1 MARYFFSN
9 VLTAV
14 NEFATHCENVGF
26 DTQSFQ
32 RSIGNENMTTNYK
45 IYGASSKKLK
55 VHDKNTL
62 LRDDGFVV
70 VVGTCFYEGILS
82 TKVLDK
88 ILDGWITNKNVELL
102 RSRMKG
108 TYAIAIGTEDGL
120 SFFTDENGI
129 QYLYLY
135 HDKESG
141 CWIVSTSLYEMAKTL
156 KGKLTISENCFV
168 ENIFTT
174 STLCGETEFNEIQKL
189 SGQDIVQVNS
199 AGVVNV
205 KKLTNELKLDTRP
218 LPQIINSATDEARRL
233 ARMVNDNF
241 GNCVAV
247 CMTGGLDARIVF
259 ASLLSEHIKP
269 SLYYGIG
276 NSQLT
281 NTYMGDWEVNQIYA
295 NRFNLSLTKMDWS
308 TPDNVT
314 AEWDKYIEKYG
325 MMAKTYSA
333 SPAVMQSYEGIKER
347 IVFLGFYGE
356 LYRNLPY
363 VENSSN
369 DAFTIDQLINN
380 YLIEG
385 DIRHVIGRQKYDLFL
400 IHLRSQLAKLL
411 KPFLTSDGLLPR
423 DFFIALEQSKRFNND
438 SLQINLLNQQRYCF
452 AFLGEPSLL
461 KYTAIPVQEK
471 MKSQLSIQLAYSI
484 KPEVLEVPIFS
495 RFTWKD
501 YDAASGT
508 VVDRNP
514 RVKHGWITYLKN
526 TNLGRYVRRLL
537 RPFVSEIRN
546 IEKKNT
552 LSNMIIGRQLEE
564 VIKDNQIFNHEIDAR
579 RSEYISKEAR
589 YAMTLLM
596 FHKLGIKSI

>member
-1 MARYFFSN
+1 MSRYLFSN
-9 VLTAV
+9 NKKIA
-14 NEFATHCENVGF
+14 NQFASHCESVGF
-26 DTQSFQ
+26 SHLK
-32 RSIGNENMTTNYK
+32 K
-45 IYGASSKKLK
+45 IVCGEGSECNQTIFGVSTKKTMIL
-55 VHDKNTL
+55 DENTL
-62 LRDDGFVV
+62 QTNNGVVV
-70 VVGTCFYEGILS
+70 VVGTCFYKGVLS
-82 TKVLDK
+82 TNVLQD
-88 ILDGWITNKNVELL
+88 ILDDYLHNRNIESLRKNMV
-102 RSRMKG
+102 G
-108 TYAIAIGTEDGL
+108 TFAVAIGVGDEMT
-120 SFFTDENGI
+120 FFTDENGI

-135 HDKESG
+135 NDKESG
-141 CWIVSTSLYEMAKTL
+141 SWIVSTSLYEMAKTL

-205 KKLTNELKLDTRP
+205 KKLSNELKLDTRP

-241 GNCVAV
+241 GNSVAL

-423 DFFIALEQSKRFNND
+423 DLFIALERSKRFNND

-461 KYTAIPVQEK
+461 KFTAIPVQEK

-495 RFTWKD
+495 RFTWKE

-508 VVDRNP
+508 VVNRNQQ
-514 RVKHGWITYLKN
+514 VKQGWISHLKN
-526 TNLGRYVRRLL
+526 TNFGRYVRRQL
-537 RPFVSEIRN
+537 RPFISEFRN
-546 IEKKNT
+546 KEKKNT